1 MYLACPTNSLKGPE
15 LSTLVFGVSR
25 PGMAHFNL
33 NILNCCMYRING
45 VHRMRRLMCIFVIS
59 MLKAIANRS
68 PYISTLVQKVKRK
81 VYKIHVFLR
90 EAKLCRESARMTCTC
105 CTDEVREKVPSFK
118 KVTLFLRYKP

>member
-33 NILNCCMYRING
+33 NILNYCMYRING

-59 MLKAIANRS
+59 ILKATANRS
-68 PYISTLVQKVKRK
+68 PYIFTLVQKVKRK
-81 VYKIHVFLR
+81 VYKIHVFFY
-90 EAKLCRESARMTCTC
+90 AKQNFAENLQ
-105 CTDEVREKVPSFK
+105 VISFK
-118 KVTLFLRYKP
+118 NDVYLLHGRS